1 MKKFAA
7 EGVGTF
13 FLTAVIG
20 ITADPISIGLLLT
33 ALIYI
38 AIHVCDSHFNPAISL
53 AAWIGG
59 RIDTS
64 ELGVY
69 ISGQFFGAVTGGA
82 FVWWISKLTYGPA
95 PDQAT
100 LPYEFIL
107 IEILFSFLFILLF
120 LCMIYPARRRRN
132 PLFGAIIGIGLA
144 GCYLVT
150 APISGTGLNPAMSS
164 GFILFDYINN
174 GSSYQHLPVYL
185 LAPGVG
191 AIAAAYAHKF
201 LMGDQA

>member
-1 MKKFAA
+1 MGKFVA
-7 EGVGTF
+7 EGAGTF
-13 FLTAVIG
+13 FLAAVIG
-20 ITADPISIGLLLT
+20 ITTDPIAIGLILT

-38 AIHVCDSHFNPAISL
+38 VISKSDSHFNPAISL

-64 ELGVY
+64 ELGIY
-69 ISGQFFGAVTGGA
+69 ISGQLFGAIAGGA

-100 LPYEFIL
+100 LPYEFAL
-107 IEILFSFLFILLF
+107 VEVLFSFLFILLF

-132 PLFGAIIGIGLA
+132 PLFGAIVGIGLA
-144 GCYLVT
+144 GCYLIT
-150 APISGTGLNPAMSS
+150 APITGTGLNPAMSS

-191 AIAAAYAHKF
+191 AIAAAYTHKY
-201 LMGDQA
+201 LIDG

>member
-13 FLTAVIG
+13 FLVVVIG
-20 ITADPISIGLLLT
+20 VTTDPIAIGLILT
-33 ALIYI
+33 ALIYTS
-38 AIHVCDSHFNPAISL
+38 IHVSDSHFNPAISL
-53 AAWIGG
+53 AAWIRG
-59 RIDTS
+59 RIERS
-64 ELGVY
+64 ELGIY
-69 ISGQFFGAVTGGA
+69 IAGQFFGAIAGGA
-82 FVWWISKLTYGPA
+82 FVWWISKLTYGPS

-100 LPYEFIL
+100 LPYEFIAV
-107 IEILFSFLFILLF
+107 EVLFSFFFILLF
-120 LCMIYPARRRRN
+120 LCMIYPSRRRRN
-132 PLFGAIIGIGLA
+132 PLYGAIAGIGLA

-150 APISGTGLNPAMSS
+150 IPITGAGLNPAMSS

-191 AIAAAYAHKF
+191 AIIAAYTHK
-201 LMGDQA
+201 LLIDD

>member
-13 FLTAVIG
+13 FLAAVIG
-20 ITADPISIGLLLT
+20 FTTDPIAIGLILT

-38 AIHVCDSHFNPAISL
+38 FIHVSDSHFNPAISI
-53 AAWIGG
+53 AAWVRG
-59 RIDTS
+59 RIDAS

-69 ISGQFFGAVTGGA
+69 ISGQLFGAVAGGA

-95 PDQAT
+95 PDQTT
-100 LPYEFIL
+100 LPFEFIL
-107 IEILFSFLFILLF
+107 VELLFSFLFILLF
-120 LCMIYPARRRRN
+120 LCMIYPSRRRKN
-132 PLFGAIIGIGLA
+132 PLFGVIVGIGLA

-150 APISGTGLNPAMSS
+150 LPITGTGLNPAMSI

-174 GSSYQHLPVYL
+174 GSSYHHLPVYL
-185 LAPGVG
+185 LASGIG

-201 LMGDQA
+201 IMDDQA

>member
-1 MKKFAA
+1 MKKFTA
-7 EGVGTF
+7 ECVGTF
-13 FLTAVIG
+13 FLVVVIG
-20 ITADPISIGLLLT
+20 ITTDPIAIGLILT

-38 AIHVCDSHFNPAISL
+38 TISVSGSHFNSAISL

-64 ELGVY
+64 ELAVY
-69 ISGQFFGAVTGGA
+69 ISGQFFGAVVGGA
-82 FVWWISKLTYGPA
+82 FVWWISKFTYGPS

-107 IEILFSFLFILLF
+107 VEALFSFLFIVLF
-120 LCMIYPARRRRN
+120 LCMIYPARRRKN
-132 PLFGAIIGIGLA
+132 PMFGAIVGIGLA

-150 APISGTGLNPAMSS
+150 VPITGTGLNPAMST

-201 LMGDQA
+201 LIGD